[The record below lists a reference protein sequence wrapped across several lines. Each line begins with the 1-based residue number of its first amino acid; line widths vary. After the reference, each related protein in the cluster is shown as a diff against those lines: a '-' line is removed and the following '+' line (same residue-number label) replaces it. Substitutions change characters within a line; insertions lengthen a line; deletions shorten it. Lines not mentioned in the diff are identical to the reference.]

1 MSGPRPSPP
10 PPPGTL
16 RVEQALK
23 LLPDLEVLSPLRAL
37 LLSTARTDERQ
48 VWASAGPYMTVG
60 KRGVDTT
67 ELRRAMP
74 QLLHR
79 IGEHIG
85 FLYQAYAA
93 AIESQQAG
101 DSATA
106 VVTLLAAGEREEAA
120 ERLAAASTWY
130 EAARPLA
137 ASLPAR
143 GPETDCLARL
153 GRVCFLLGRYD
164 DSARNW
170 QRSLVL
176 GEAEFDQS
184 AATAASAGLGE
195 VALARGEW
203 AGANAWYQRG
213 LRLAEAAGDVRSAG
227 RLERRLGVL
236 AHRRGDL
243 AAAGDYLRQ
252 ARERFEQV
260 TEPAELA
267 RVLDSQ
273 GLLEA
278 SLGRQSAATA
288 AYREAL
294 AWSLRAAHEP
304 ELEISIR
311 HDLAALSLDTG
322 RLLEAE
328 EELRRAEEAAITRHR
343 PGRLI
348 RTYALM
354 GRLRGLQ
361 KDETGF
367 VFFEQAIGL
376 CHALEHAA
384 SDEAAVYEEYGN
396 FRMRLGQADEAR
408 AYLERAR
415 DLLEKLGQTGDLAR
429 VRQELEQL
437 SA

>member
-1 MSGPRPSPP
+1 VSGPRHSPP

-16 RVEQALK
+16 RVEQALR
-23 LLPDLEVLSPLRAL
+23 LLPDLEVLAPLRAL

-60 KRGVDTT
+60 KRAVDPA
-67 ELRRAMP
+67 ELRRGMP

-79 IGEHIG
+79 IGEHIA

-101 DSATA
+101 DSASA
-106 VVTLLAAGEREEAA
+106 VATLLTAGEREESAG
-120 ERLAAASTWY
+120 RLAAASTWY

-137 ASLPAR
+137 ASLPSR
-143 GPETDCLARL
+143 GPETECLARL

-170 QRSLVL
+170 QRSLAL
-176 GEAEFDQS
+176 AEAEFDQ
-184 AATAASAGLGE
+184 AGATAASAGLGE

-203 AGANAWYQRG
+203 PGANAWYQRG
-213 LRLAEAAGDVRSAG
+213 LRLADAAGDIRGAG

-243 AAAGDYLRQ
+243 AAAGEYLRQ

-278 SLGRQSAATA
+278 SLGRQGPATA

-294 AWSLRAAHEP
+294 AWSLRAAGEP

-311 HDLAALSLDTG
+311 LDLAALALDAG

-348 RTYALM
+348 RTYTLM

-361 KDETGF
+361 HDETGF

-376 CHALEHAA
+376 CRALEHAT
-384 SDEAAVYEEYGN
+384 SDEAAIYEEYGT
-396 FRMRLGQADEAR
+396 FRTRLGQADEAR
-408 AYLERAR
+408 AYLEQAR
-415 DLLEKLGQTGDLAR
+415 DLFERLGKTVELAR